1 MYLILYRKYLNVN
14 ENELILERDSDRLLP
29 QIKYEENLI
38 NSVDR
43 YSYDLPPTE
52 ELEGS
57 RVNSSNIEGITAL
70 TIVYL
75 FIFTAIF
82 ILKFGLQKVIEKKP
96 NEIRPYSKIA
106 CRKCYFFNKNRYLRC
121 AVHPDKVLTDR
132 AENCQDYQAKK

>member
-14 ENELILERDSDRLLP
+14 ENELILERDSDRLLL
-29 QIKYEENLI
+29 QIKYESNFI

-43 YSYDLPPTE
+43 YSYDLSPTE

-106 CRKCYFFNKNRYLRC
+106 CRKCYFFNKKPLFKMRR
-121 AVHPDKVLTDR
+121 TSRQGFDR
-132 AENCQDYQAKK
+132 SS